1 MGELRE
7 EREGDRLCLNIHRD
21 NRRNL
26 DPRDIGE
33 QRAVDA
39 RLPVELC
46 TIGTGARSTEF
57 GGAMEARN
65 RDGRQRGPSPIC
77 QSPTVPSPFRRIS
90 TPNRGERI
98 LSATFSSC
106 MDRRNRTKRAVAA
119 YLFRATASPDRTE
132 LSRHAAQKP
141 QVERS
146 NWTRPMEVVRVE
158 GLGKTYPGGTKALED
173 VSFSI
178 QKGEIFC
185 LLGRNGAGKTTLLR
199 ILATQLKPTLG
210 RASVLGHDVLA
221 EPQAIRPHIAVVPQE
236 ARPQMLLSPYDHILY
251 FCLIRGQSRAQAR
264 ERTQKVMEDLGL
276 WEHLDKLTSDLSGG
290 LRQRLIIAMAMV
302 ADPEVLFLDEPTIG
316 LDPLGRRS
324 VWHMLRELTR
334 KGATILL
341 TTHYLDEAEVL
352 ADHLLIVDK
361 GRTAF
366 LGTVDEAKGDTGVGM
381 RVIVEPAAG
390 NGSTAPEILEP
401 KSAEEI
407 LAIVE
412 RGLREKRKVTFKP
425 ASLEDAFIKIVGG
438 SIEVENT

>member
-1 MGELRE
+1 
-7 EREGDRLCLNIHRD
+7 
-21 NRRNL
+21 
-26 DPRDIGE
+26 
-33 QRAVDA
+33 
-39 RLPVELC
+39 
-46 TIGTGARSTEF
+46 
-57 GGAMEARN
+57 
-65 RDGRQRGPSPIC
+65 
-77 QSPTVPSPFRRIS
+77 
-90 TPNRGERI
+90 
-98 LSATFSSC
+98 
-106 MDRRNRTKRAVAA
+106 
-119 YLFRATASPDRTE
+119 
-132 LSRHAAQKP
+132 
-141 QVERS
+141 
-146 NWTRPMEVVRVE
+146 MEVVRVE

-221 EPQAIRPHIAVVPQE
+221 DPEAIRPHIAVVPQE

-251 FCLIRGQSRAQAR
+251 FCLIRGQSRTQAR
-264 ERTQKVMEDLGL
+264 ERTKKVMEDLGL
-276 WEHLDKLTSDLSGG
+276 WEHRDKLASDLSGG

-341 TTHYLDEAEVL
+341 TTHYLDEAEIL

-366 LGTVDEAKGDTGVGM
+366 LGTVAEAKGDTGIGM

-390 NGSTAPEILEP
+390 NGTAAPEVLEP
-401 KSAEEI
+401 QSAEEV

-425 ASLEDAFIKIVGG
+425 ASLEEAFIKIVGG